1 MADTPKVSVYMASF
15 NGERY
20 VEAAVRSILDQS
32 FRDLE
37 LVVVDD
43 GSRAPTLQILRLLA
57 ASDPRMKLHECAHR
71 GLVGTLNHA
80 ISLCRGSYLAR
91 MDHDDISV
99 PHRIERQVQYLDS
112 HPDVV
117 ACGSDIRRMDA
128 AGTLAPARKR
138 GESRLRHRPDLVPP
152 EVQWMPGPTPMIRA
166 DALRRAGGYR
176 PQFVAA
182 EDRDLCWRLGEIG
195 RCVRLSERL
204 LNYRD
209 HAHNTSV
216 LQRRTQL
223 FSHLLAD
230 LSAVARHY
238 GLGDGDIVASIVP
251 GGDYLQHVEAYRRLL
266 AEHYPVETYW
276 LMFLSRQSAW
286 AVAGFATGADFLET
300 VVSHW
305 RARPFDAPRALLVAR
320 TWLAVRRRRGTAP
333 SA

>member
-43 GSRAPTLQILRLLA
+43 GSRPSTLDILRRLA
-57 ASDPRMKLHECAHR
+57 NGDPRMKVHECAHR
-71 GLVGTLNHA
+71 GLVGALNHA
-80 ISLCRGSYLAR
+80 ISLCRGTYLAR

-99 PHRIERQVQYLDS
+99 PHRIERQVQYLDA

-117 ACGSDIRRMDA
+117 ACGSEIRRMDA
-128 AGTLAPARKR
+128 EGNLARARNR
-138 GESRLRHRPDLVPP
+138 GERRLRHRPDLVPP

-166 DALRRAGGYR
+166 DALRQAGGYR

-182 EDRDLCWRLGEIG
+182 EDRDLCWRLGEVG
-195 RCVRLSERL
+195 RCVRLAERL

-209 HAHNTSV
+209 HANNTSI

-230 LSAVARHY
+230 LSAAARHHR
-238 GLGDGDIVASIVP
+238 LNDGDIVAAIVP
-251 GGDYLQHVEAYRRLL
+251 GGDYLQQVEAYRRLL
-266 AEHYPVETYW
+266 ASCYPVETYW
-276 LMFLSRQSAW
+276 LMFLCRQAAW
-286 AVAGFATGADFLET
+286 PIGGYATGADFLHA
-300 VVSHW
+300 VVAHW
-305 RARPFDAPRALLVAR
+305 RAQPFDVRRILLLVR
-320 TWLAVRRRRGTAP
+320 TWLTVRRGAGSTPPA
-333 SA
+333 